1 MGKLITNIEE
11 LPIEWQKN
19 ICRGLRHQIV
29 VPAFNIR
36 HEHPSEFP
44 SYLDREIANA
54 NAKMLELIEKSSWQ
68 GYDLQAIS
76 QAYVW
81 NKERKKVLEKMKKKY
96 PATRKKKAANFTD
109 IIQYPDKQKLLD
121 RLHYLI
127 DGRQGADV
135 GSVLLRAKQ
144 LNYLTRNPTKAE
156 FLSEFELIGS
166 WQGIT
171 NYLDENDFQVLERA
185 NRIIIF
191 ENY

>member
-96 PATRKKKAANFTD
+96 QAILQKKDQGLTREELKIKLSFYVSEETTNELIKELSVPCLKPRDIKLIYQKYNKKGGLKDFG
-109 IIQYPDKQKLLD
+109 L
-121 RLHYLI
+121 
-127 DGRQGADV
+127 
-135 GSVLLRAKQ
+135 
-144 LNYLTRNPTKAE
+144 YLTE
-156 FLSEFELIGS
+156 FCDLAIKFLHKEEQRGWKYSSIK
-166 WQGIT
+166 
-171 NYLDENDFQVLERA
+171 
-185 NRIIIF
+185 
-191 ENY
+191 

>member
-1 MGKLITNIEE
+1 MGKLITNIVE

-29 VPAFNIR
+29 VPALNIR

-96 PATRKKKAANFTD
+96 QAILQKKD
-109 IIQYPDKQKLLD
+109 
-121 RLHYLI
+121 
-127 DGRQGADV
+127 QG
-135 GSVLLRAKQ
+135 
-144 LNYLTRNPTKAE
+144 LTREELKIKLSLY
-156 FLSEFELIGS
+156 LSEENTNELIKELSVPCLKPRDIKLIYQKYKKGGLKDFGLYLKEFCELAIKFLHKEKQRG
-166 WQGIT
+166 W
-171 NYLDENDFQVLERA
+171 NYSSIKE
-185 NRIIIF
+185 
-191 ENY
+191 